1 LTNVACRAVC
11 TLREHIL
18 KRTHSKER
26 AKRSI
31 VKLQA
36 EPFNGLLFDGH
47 ALCDSHELLR
57 HATFVRVTKEPSFDP
72 SRTLSTLHELLAQA
86 SGPKGARSLS
96 FSLSIS
102 LPPGR
107 FVSVSTRGHV
117 ACERAV
123 GEMSSSSPV
132 ARPQQRRWPVAPVA
146 PVARR
151 QQKRCPSQIFFL
163 LRGPRAK
170 KSSWKNGEIERV
182 SSGNSS

>member
-123 GEMSSSSPV
+123 GEMSSSSSSCTAATEALACCTCCTCCTAATEALSVSDFFPSP
-132 ARPQQRRWPVAPVA
+132 RPSGQEE
-146 PVARR
+146 
-151 QQKRCPSQIFFL
+151 L
-163 LRGPRAK
+163 LEK
-170 KSSWKNGEIERV
+170 W
-182 SSGNSS
+182 GN